1 MGQEVTLSSCTPH
14 ASKVFTTPTMTFE
27 DTFDRQKIATSTS
40 LQILNQMELMEAT
53 NFELIKEIIIQ
64 LVIEG

>member
-1 MGQEVTLSSCTPH
+1 
-14 ASKVFTTPTMTFE
+14 MTFE